1 MCSFSTQSLIFLLGA
16 FFFRRIL
23 QIKNS
28 LVDDSKLFCLYYSFL
43 FVLISFLFTRKHMIH
58 YSDWN
63 IMVLAETSAES
74 TFFDWWIICTEKL
87 STNQNARYIWWGN
100 KVWAGKHL
108 EHVTIFRLISDEFPG
123 QYSNEYYLLKEH
135 PNTIL
140 GIQTIDYL
148 NEGLST
154 VFKQIE

>member
-1 MCSFSTQSLIFLLGA
+1 MYCFSAQSLIFFLGA
-16 FFFRRIL
+16 YFSGEIYKSRTVWLMIANYFVIL
-23 QIKNS
+23 I
-28 LVDDSKLFCLYYSFL
+28 
-43 FVLISFLFTRKHMIH
+43 VLISLLFTRKHMIH

-74 TFFDWWIICTEKL
+74 TLFDWWIICTEKL

-100 KVWAGKHL
+100 KVWAGKHF